1 MTQKFSKKTLDFL
14 VKAGKQK
21 NPKWLEKN
29 MQEYEAVLRGP
40 FIDLA
45 EQVKSALQPIARD
58 YHFPSKGLARIKR
71 PDFKVAGGQSQYKD
85 WISMIATRPSKSRF
99 ESNPHLFF
107 GLFPNE
113 DHKILIAGG
122 LWQPTSQ
129 QTRLIREAIRK
140 DAEPFYELFSDRKFK
155 SCFKTGF
162 YMEDVSTRTPRGFQ
176 EDHKDIAWIKLKKF
190 VVYKTISVK
199 DFSSSNFGDAV
210 VKDFTQALRLNL
222 LLDHAFKMQWPPK

>member
-1 MTQKFSKKTLDFL
+1 MQQKFSKKTLDFL

-45 EQVKSALQPIARD
+45 EQVKAALQPIARD

-71 PDFKVAGGQSQYKD
+71 PDFKVAGGQTQYKD

-113 DHKILIAGG
+113 DHKVLIAGG

-129 QTRLIREAIRK
+129 QTRLIREAINK
-140 DAEPFYELFSDRKFK
+140 DAEPFHELFSDRQFN
-155 SCFKTGF
+155 SCFKAGF
-162 YMEDVSTRTPRGFQ
+162 YMEDVSTRTPRGFS
-176 EDHKDIAWIKLKKF
+176 ESHKDIALIKLKKF
-190 VVYKTISVK
+190 VVYKVISMK
-199 DFSSSNFGDAV
+199 DFSSAKFGDAV
-210 VKDFTQALRLNL
+210 VKDLRQALRLNE
-222 LLDHAFKMQWPPK
+222 LLDQALKMQWPLR